1 MRLSLYRAPRKQLM
15 WIQPGACPVER
26 RRKIETVLRW
36 KQEGHERRKPERGS
50 AVAVPG
56 QETSLP
62 AGGGGGMGTGLE
74 FSPCGPVVFS

>member
-1 MRLSLYRAPRKQLM
+1 M
-15 WIQPGACPVER
+15 
-26 RRKIETVLRW
+26 LRW
-36 KQEGHERRKPERGS
+36 KQEGDERRKPERGS

-56 QETSLP
+56 QETSFP